1 MGLPLYICTGCV
13 MRESAPSPRAYGSA
27 FSPWQNDA
35 NKTQRRKWRGW
46 AGQEQNLAE
55 SIKNLVRLARLL
67 RRLEP
72 ENP

>member
-1 MGLPLYICTGCV
+1 
-13 MRESAPSPRAYGSA
+13 MRELAPSPRAYGSP
-27 FSPWQNDA
+27 FSSWQNDA
-35 NKTQRRKWRGW
+35 NKPQRKKWRGR

-55 SIKNLVRLARLL
+55 SIKNLVRIASLL